1 MIRPAAQTA
10 GPNAA
15 PACPRTG
22 HWSDCQLRLRLE
34 QSGLAPRT
42 THDKVGDLPSLSVPA
57 TTLML
62 GNAGLAYYVFSDTL
76 LRHGAAASLDT
87 VHFIP
92 QSKPLTMH
100 GETTVIQND
109 NLLVLLFS
117 HNEHQRERVSDAVTA
132 GAPQP

>member
-1 MIRPAAQTA
+1 VGELPAL
-10 GPNAA
+10 GVNA
-15 PACPRTG
+15 
-22 HWSDCQLRLRLE
+22 S
-34 QSGLAPRT
+34 
-42 THDKVGDLPSLSVPA
+42 
-57 TTLML
+57 TLIL
-62 GNAGLAYYVFSDTL
+62 GNAGLAYYFFSDTL
-76 LRHGAAASLDT
+76 SRHRAAAALDT
-87 VHFIP
+87 VRFIP